1 MLVISKEFKR
11 DQPPGVRMFKGKKT
25 YFYNGEKLWDEERGL
40 LIYDKEERNTW
51 QVIIVL
57 HGVKVIPTGTFR
69 ECKNVLMVM
78 MSDTVKR
85 IEEEAFYRCT
95 RLVKVRLSRKL
106 EFIGLFA
113 FNQCIYL
120 RSIFIP
126 PSCKKIRNL
135 AFGNCNK
142 LLIFVVSKNTELEK
156 LALSDTPLRDAFPLV
171 DGYETVER
179 LNDWVKNLYIENEE
193 NELHRACA
201 SCHPMLDIIYSLV
214 KRKGI
219 QAMNT
224 PNEIDITPSEYL
236 RTNPYTNIKE
246 QMILKK
252 YVLEMMGEVTPE
264 VEPKLDLESIADDL
278 NEGEILIVNVPS
290 GKLGAVW
297 SSSEDEKVYIRE
309 IKETCSIKDEVRVND
324 RLIGLDDVD
333 VRNMNKSRIM
343 KLIIGKSENEARKLT
358 VLRKLN

>member
-1 MLVISKEFKR
+1 M
-11 DQPPGVRMFKGKKT
+11 
-25 YFYNGEKLWDEERGL
+25 
-40 LIYDKEERNTW
+40 
-51 QVIIVL
+51 
-57 HGVKVIPTGTFR
+57 
-69 ECKNVLMVM
+69 
-78 MSDTVKR
+78 
-85 IEEEAFYRCT
+85 
-95 RLVKVRLSRKL
+95 
-106 EFIGLFA
+106 
-113 FNQCIYL
+113 
-120 RSIFIP
+120 
-126 PSCKKIRNL
+126 
-135 AFGNCNK
+135 
-142 LLIFVVSKNTELEK
+142 LIFVVSKNTELEK
-156 LALSDTPLRDAFPLV
+156 LALSDTPLRDACPLV

-201 SCHPMLDIIYSLV
+201 SCHPMFDIIYSLV

-236 RTNPYTNIKE
+236 RTNPYTRNIKE
-246 QMILKK
+246 QMILRKII
-252 YVLEMMGEVTPE
+252 LEMMGEVTPV

-278 NEGEILIVNVPS
+278 NEEEIIFVNVPS
-290 GKLGAVW
+290 GKLGVVW
-297 SSSEDEKVYIRE
+297 SSSEDEIVYIRE

-358 VLRKLN
+358 LLRKLN